1 MVRFGSHLPKGGL
14 LRVFFCAVV
23 ATVLVGGSQSQLP
36 PSLDGEE
43 ANPFRCPDGFVEET
57 TLSGSHL
64 CRRVGSMGWM
74 CPKVGYTKVHSSWC
88 RCGDVVHNNSLADHL
103 CTDVLYP

>member
-1 MVRFGSHLPKGGL
+1 MLSLPIAVYGLIVSVIIIGAIESDYGSE
-14 LRVFFCAVV
+14 
-23 ATVLVGGSQSQLP
+23 
-36 PSLDGEE
+36 D
-43 ANPFRCPDGFVEET
+43 
-57 TLSGSHL
+57 
-64 CRRVGSMGWM
+64 M